1 MQLKVPE
8 KFGICGFNDI
18 EMAAYAEP
26 ALSTVRVNRYNMG
39 SKAMEVIFEK
49 ITSPADKASPIARYI
64 NTGFELVTRK
74 STR

>member
-49 ITSPADKASPIARYI
+49 ITSPWREDRTNSKLYQYR
-64 NTGFELVTRK
+64 F
-74 STR
+74 